1 MYHRF
6 RLTILELVACR
17 GRIGPFADVV
27 ASIFGCD
34 DLVYLIDMYSQTV
47 LLFGLNLLDALLT
60 IWWVRSGVATEGNQ
74 LMAELLNIGNFP
86 FLAVKVAIG
95 AVTVTVLLR
104 YSERP
109 LARYGLTASLAVYLG
124 LMLVHLF
131 TGLSAFGVLSSNF
144 AQQIVTIPTQ
154 LFAALI

>member
-1 MYHRF
+1 
-6 RLTILELVACR
+6 
-17 GRIGPFADVV
+17 
-27 ASIFGCD
+27 
-34 DLVYLIDMYSQTV
+34 MYSQTV

-109 LARYGLTASLAVYLG
+109 LARYGLTASLAIYLG
-124 LMLVHLF
+124 LMLVHVV
-131 TGLSAFGVLSSNF
+131 TGLSAFGLLSSNF
-144 AQQIVTIPTQ
+144 AQQIAAIPTG
-154 LFAALI
+154 LFAVLI

>member
-1 MYHRF
+1 M
-6 RLTILELVACR
+6 
-17 GRIGPFADVV
+17 
-27 ASIFGCD
+27 
-34 DLVYLIDMYSQTV
+34 
-47 LLFGLNLLDALLT
+47 LT

-124 LMLVHLF
+124 LMLVHVV
-131 TGLSAFGVLSSNF
+131 TGLSAFGMLSSNF
-144 AQQIVTIPTQ
+144 AQQIATIPTQ
-154 LFAALI
+154 IFALLM

>member
-1 MYHRF
+1 
-6 RLTILELVACR
+6 
-17 GRIGPFADVV
+17 
-27 ASIFGCD
+27 
-34 DLVYLIDMYSQTV
+34 MYSQTV

-109 LARYGLTASLAVYLG
+109 LARYGLTASLAIYLG
-124 LMLVHLF
+124 LMLVHVV
-131 TGLSAFGVLSSNF
+131 TGLSAFGLLSSNF
-144 AQQIVTIPTQ
+144 AQQIAAIPTE
-154 LFAALI
+154 LFAVLI

>member
-1 MYHRF
+1 
-6 RLTILELVACR
+6 
-17 GRIGPFADVV
+17 
-27 ASIFGCD
+27 
-34 DLVYLIDMYSQTV
+34 MYSQTV

-60 IWWVRSGVATEGNQ
+60 IWWVRSGVASEANQ

-95 AVTVTVLLR
+95 AVTVMVLLR

-124 LMLVHLF
+124 LMLVHIF

-144 AQQIVTIPTQ
+144 AQQITTIPSQ
-154 LFAALI
+154 FFAALI